1 MAGDLRFGDIASG
14 GGGGPLGIMQL
25 LIQLAIQGLI
35 LLVVL
40 YVFLAFLDV
49 LIFDGAIPIV

>member
-1 MAGDLRFGDIASG
+1 MGGPLRFGDIAAG